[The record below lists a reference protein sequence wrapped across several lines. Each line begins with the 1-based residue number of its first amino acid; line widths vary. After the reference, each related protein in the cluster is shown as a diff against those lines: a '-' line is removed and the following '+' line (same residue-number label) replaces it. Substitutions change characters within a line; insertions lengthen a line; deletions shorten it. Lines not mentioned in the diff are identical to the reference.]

1 MTEEKYNGWN
11 IRTNRG
17 ELTDV
22 ITRKFSNE
30 NGVWLAAYVNRL
42 TGTNEYYMD
51 ICCSEPFKLKEKY
64 PLRSK
69 DYHSLVNESNDV
81 LRGIFTEIHEYVME
95 MISELPERSSSTAL
109 TPIFVARSLSES
121 EGEPP
126 RTM

>member
-1 MTEEKYNGWN
+1 MTEEKYNGWS

-30 NGVWLAAYVNRL
+30 KGVWLAAYVNRL
-42 TGTNEYYMD
+42 TGANEYYMD

-64 PLRSK
+64 SLRSK
-69 DYHSLVNESNDV
+69 EYHSLVNEANDV

-95 MISELPERSSSTAL
+95 MISELPE
-109 TPIFVARSLSES
+109 I
-121 EGEPP
+121 
-126 RTM
+126 

>member
-1 MTEEKYNGWN
+1 MTEEKYNGWS

-30 NGVWLAAYVNRL
+30 KGVWLAAYVNRL

-69 DYHSLVNESNDV
+69 DYHSLCNEANDV
-81 LRGIFTEIHEYVME
+81 LRWIFTEIHEYVME
-95 MISELPERSSSTAL
+95 MISKLPE
-109 TPIFVARSLSES
+109 I
-121 EGEPP
+121 
-126 RTM
+126 